1 VWLLAWYGI
10 AVLVATS
17 VLAAIDRQILVL
29 LAEPIRQSLSLSDTK
44 LGLLQGVGI
53 ALFAGLA
60 AVPLGGLAD
69 RHGRKPV
76 LAGCVLLWTA
86 ATAACGLAGDFP
98 ALFIAAIGLGIG
110 EAGLAPVVYGMIPDI
125 VPPSRRVLAN
135 GIFALASILGAG
147 LGISLSGAMIGAI
160 ADLRPLLPASMAG
173 LEAWRLA
180 FFAVAVPGP
189 LMALAVVAIRIRP
202 PATVTVTPTS
212 SMPVATPDPGAGP
225 GFSHSSGSSTSAVS
239 VAPTASG
246 AVTSGGTSSAAGSSP
261 APTSAAPITTLR
273 DYFRAHAR
281 TAFGIFGGAGLGSLG
296 IQALGAWAPVL
307 VTRKFGATAQDVGQG
322 FGAAYMIGTLAGALL
337 GAFAVKLL
345 RPRTG
350 PATPVRVLGAG
361 TGLAAL
367 VCVALPWAAS
377 ALQVYLLFGAQV
389 VCLIAGTVVAPTILQ
404 DISPPALRSRVIAL
418 GTVVVTLLSAASP
431 VLVGLVSDALSAH
444 AGALALSVA
453 LVAAT
458 SMAVGAVLTRWS
470 EPHFV
475 RTVAELDAHAPTPTD
490 TPSPHH
496 P

>member
-1 VWLLAWYGI
+1 MSAMPFPSEAAVPPREPLRVWLLAWYGL

-17 VLAAIDRQILVL
+17 VLAAVDRQILVL
-29 LAEPIRQSLSLSDTK
+29 LAEPIRQSLNLSDTK

-69 RHGRKPV
+69 RYGRKPV

-86 ATAACGLAGDFP
+86 ATAACGMAWDFP
-98 ALFIAAIGLGIG
+98 SLFIAAIGLGIG

-147 LGISLSGAMIGAI
+147 LGISLSGAMIGSIDAI
-160 ADLRPLLPASMAG
+160 RPLLPAALAG
-173 LEAWRLA
+173 LEAWRLS
-180 FFAVAVPGP
+180 FFVVAIPGP
-189 LMALAVVAIRIRP
+189 LMALLIVGIRIRSR
-202 PATVTVTPTS
+202 AVTTVTP
-212 SMPVATPDPGAGP
+212 PATPDPL
-225 GFSHSSGSSTSAVS
+225 
-239 VAPTASG
+239 
-246 AVTSGGTSSAAGSSP
+246 AAH
-261 APTSAAPITTLR
+261 TAAPVHEPAITTLR
-273 DYFRAHAR
+273 EYFRGHAR
-281 TAFGIFGGAGLGSLG
+281 TALGIFGGAGLGSLG

-307 VTRKFGATAQDVGQG
+307 AARKFGATAQEVGQG
-322 FGAAYMIGTLAGALL
+322 FGAAYMIGTLAGAAL
-337 GAFAVKLL
+337 GAVAVKLL

-350 PATPVRVLGAG
+350 AATPVRVLGAG

-367 VCVALPWAAS
+367 VCIALPWATS
-377 ALQVYLLFGAQV
+377 ALQIYLLFGVQV

-404 DISPPALRSRVIAL
+404 DISPPALRSRVIAM
-418 GTVVVTLLSAASP
+418 GTVIATLLGAASP

-453 LVAAT
+453 IVAST
-458 SMAVGAVLTRWS
+458 SMAVGALLTRWS
-470 EPHFV
+470 ERHFV
-475 RTVAELDAHAPTPTD
+475 RTVAALDAHAPTSSATAAS
-490 TPSPHH
+490 PSPHH

>member
-1 VWLLAWYGI
+1 MSAMPFSSEAAAPPREPLRVWLLAWYGV
-10 AVLVATS
+10 AVLVAAS
-17 VLAAIDRQILVL
+17 VLAAVDRQILVL
-29 LAEPIRQSLSLSDTK
+29 LAEPIRQSLGLSDTK

-60 AVPLGGLAD
+60 ALPLGSLAD
-69 RHGRKPV
+69 RRGRKPV

-86 ATAACGLAGDFP
+86 ATAACGLAWDFP
-98 ALFIAAIGLGIG
+98 SLFIAAIGLGIG
-110 EAGLAPVVYGMIPDI
+110 EAGLAPVVYGLIPDI

-160 ADLRPLLPASMAG
+160 DGIRPLLPTALAG
-173 LEAWRLA
+173 LEAWRLS
-180 FFAVAVPGP
+180 FLVVALPGP
-189 LMALAVVAIRIRP
+189 LMALAIVAIRIRP
-202 PATVTVTPTS
+202 TTPPASTAATTATVSAGS
-212 SMPVATPDPGAGP
+212 SSATPDP
-225 GFSHSSGSSTSAVS
+225 
-239 VAPTASG
+239 SG
-246 AVTSGGTSSAAGSSP
+246 ASSSASASP
-261 APTSAAPITTLR
+261 SPSTGPAPITTLR
-273 DYFRAHAR
+273 GYFRVHAR

-307 VTRKFGATAQDVGQG
+307 VTRKFGATAQEVGQG

-361 TGLAAL
+361 TGVAAL
-367 VCVALPWAAS
+367 VCVALPWAGS

-404 DISPPALRSRVIAL
+404 DISPPALRSRVIAM
-418 GTVVVTLLSAASP
+418 GTVVVTLLGAASP
-431 VLVGLVSDALSAH
+431 VLVGLVSDALTAH

-453 LVAAT
+453 IVAST

-470 EPHFV
+470 ERHFT
-475 RTVAELDAHAPTPTD
+475 RTVAALDPQAPTSAAS
-490 TPSPHH
+490 PSSHH